1 MSVHT
6 QVSRRVTSYAT
17 FAEQFVS
24 DPVLHD
30 DPSFAIRVLRQSV
43 LQARDLVDQTG
54 IDAFHSRPPTTGDV
68 GWDSLL
74 AGVAVMTGTGR
85 TTPGVLDWCAEPGR
99 RSTEL
104 FDPLDTGKYRLLEM
118 LRTPIALRERNV
130 ILSRGN
136 LEGV

>member
-1 MSVHT
+1 MTVHAPAA
-6 QVSRRVTSYAT
+6 RGLTSYAS
-17 FAEQFVS
+17 FARLLAS
-24 DPVLHD
+24 DPALRD
-30 DPSFAIRVLRQSV
+30 NPSFAIRLLRQSV
-43 LQARDLVDQTG
+43 LQARDLTDPAD
-54 IDAFHSRPPTTGDV
+54 IDAFHTHPPTTGSI

-85 TTPGVLDWCAEPGR
+85 TTPGVLDWCADPGR
-99 RSTEL
+99 SSIEL
-104 FDPLDTGKYRLLEM
+104 FDPLNTGKYQLLEM